1 MRSSDFLVPLTSGAE
16 ASPYHDQDWNV
27 VYKLF
32 DLRADG
38 SLGKMIRLEP
48 EEEDRFEVQLLPATL
63 RDTLEK
69 LAVLNDAGG
78 HPTEI
83 VGLSSDGHYLITKQ
97 PYAFPYKDYQE
108 DRAVA
113 TSAIHGV
120 VPLFTN
126 MQRQVAV
133 IWLDGRGWM
142 VSDLHVRNIMRDRVG
157 NPTIID
163 ALIGP
168 VPATA
173 RRKLS
178 WLHHALEDAEAL
190 RQGRQPEKRLQFGEE
205 SDDDS
210 L

>member
-16 ASPYHDQDWNV
+16 ASPYHDKDWNV

-32 DLRADG
+32 DLRNDG
-38 SLGKMIRLEP
+38 SLGKMIRLE
-48 EEEDRFEVQLLPATL
+48 EMETDRFEVQLLPATL

-69 LAVLNDAGG
+69 LTVLNDAGG

-83 VGLSSDGHYLITKQ
+83 VGLSPDGHYLIAKQ
-97 PYAFPYKDYQE
+97 PFAFPYKDYQE
-108 DRAVA
+108 DRAAA
-113 TSAIHGV
+113 TDALCGI
-120 VPLFTN
+120 VPPFTN

-133 IWLDGRGWM
+133 IWLNDQGWL
-142 VSDLHVRNIMRDRVG
+142 VSDLHVRNIMRDRDG

-168 VPATA
+168 VLSSA
-173 RRKLS
+173 RRKLA
-178 WLHHALEDAEAL
+178 WLNHALEDAEAL
-190 RQGRQPEKRLQFGEE
+190 RHGHQPRKRLQFGEE
-205 SDDDS
+205 SDDAS